1 MISFNMFLVVF
12 VFVFFNLSS
21 MSAIA
26 TSGAVDEFVR
36 VRDEFPFIVNDPI
49 VFVFILY
56 GFIFCRFFVPFLY
69 SVLLVYGAF
78 MNDASSNSTMM
89 SSGFICAFSKFFLE
103 FFLRLLVF

>member
-1 MISFNMFLVVF
+1 
-12 VFVFFNLSS
+12 

-56 GFIFCRFFVPFLY
+56 WVYFL
-69 SVLLVYGAF
+69 
-78 MNDASSNSTMM
+78 
-89 SSGFICAFSKFFLE
+89 
-103 FFLRLLVF
+103 

>member
-1 MISFNMFLVVF
+1 MLSMKFSFIVLFLIMILSIVSSSIFRLFVISFSMFLVVF

-49 VFVFILY
+49 VFVFIL
-56 GFIFCRFFVPFLY
+56 
-69 SVLLVYGAF
+69 
-78 MNDASSNSTMM
+78 
-89 SSGFICAFSKFFLE
+89 
-103 FFLRLLVF
+103 